1 MKIIF
6 YTIGNVIKWLFGSV
20 SWAPPPWLSSIESV
34 RKKKPK
40 LFYGLSAAGVVIIA
54 GVIGGYQYYQ
64 GLPKPL
70 FITADIDVPDLTP
83 NVDSAQ
89 PDELR
94 IDFVYD
100 LERLNPE
107 QERPE
112 GWPSVARIDL
122 VDQVVKSGVVMT
134 PALPGQWSWEGD
146 RTLIFAPQQE
156 WPAGTEI
163 TLSFDKSLFVED
175 AHFKNRAYR
184 FTTPQF
190 TVSIEEADFYQDPK
204 EKSLRS
210 VVATLHFSHPVDKQ
224 SLEEHLSMSMRP
236 SGSTV
241 EAPAKNFTFTVA
253 YDKNQR
259 EAYLHSEPIRLP
271 DKPNYMRVAVTPG
284 VRPATGGKPTVE
296 ASEEHVLIPD
306 VYSFLKVSE
315 AHAQIIRNE
324 KEEPEQVLTLQFTDE
339 ISETELLAKLTAYL
353 LPEYNTTKRRKSWSS
368 PREVTTKI
376 LEASTPVDLQLI
388 ENPQDSSKM
397 FNFVFDVP
405 ENRYLYVRIDPGLK
419 SVNDFVKSSLY
430 DNVMPTPRY
439 PREVLI
445 MGEGAMLSMGGAHR
459 LSLLTRGVEAYKVR
473 IGKLLPGQLN
483 HLVSQTDGDIKD
495 VYFKGQSFDED
506 NIVEY
511 SEEIIDLKKRHPKEA
526 NYASVDMTTYLPAQ
540 KDRFGLFFV
549 ALKGW
554 DKQNK
559 SEIHEAQDK
568 RVILVTDLG
577 LLVKNNA
584 DQSHLVFVQSISN
597 GRPVAEAKVELLG
610 RNGIPLFT
618 RKTDADGRAVF
629 PSTKG
634 FKKEQL
640 PNVYVVRTAD
650 DVSFIPFERSP
661 RRVNYSQFDVGGIR
675 GEHRHR
681 DNLNAFLFSDR
692 GIYRPGEVVELG
704 GIVKD
709 RSLGNVE
716 DIPLEIAI
724 RTPRGSE
731 IVNTKLKL
739 PEKGFFDYRFASEPT
754 SETGTYKVAL
764 YLVRD
769 DRYRD
774 RMIGSASFRIE
785 EFQPDTLKIE
795 SRVLDLPKQGWSS
808 SKTLRAEVRL
818 QNLFGTAAQDR
829 KVTGR
834 ISVRAAQFKFAE
846 YDGFTF
852 TDPYY
857 DPEKRP
863 LQLQEELEAQETN
876 ADGVAYFDIPLDRFD
891 RGTYQLN
898 LQIEGFEPG
907 GGRSVSAL
915 NRALLS
921 PLKVLVGYKS
931 DGRLGY
937 IHMGATRDV
946 ALVAI
951 DSSLQKVALENLR
964 VRIIDVQ
971 NVSTLVK
978 QRNGTFKY
986 QTVKREVPQEPRPM
1000 AIDRA
1005 GKSYRLPTDTPGEYI
1020 LEILDNEALS
1030 LARIHFN
1037 VVGHGNLLGKLEK
1050 NAALKLKLNS
1060 QDYKAGELI
1069 EMSITAPYTGSGL
1082 ITIESDRVHAYKW
1095 FQTTTSSTVE
1105 TIRIPEHLEGNAYV
1119 NIAFVRDAGSKD
1131 IFTSPLSYAVAPF
1144 TIDRS
1149 KRKVGVDLEVAPLV
1163 RPGKAMPIGYR
1174 TSKPSKLVLFAVDEG
1189 ILQVA
1194 GYATPQPLDHFLQ
1207 KRALEVD
1214 TLQILDLILP
1224 EFDLVK
1230 EVSASGGG
1238 LAEAMKSVAAN
1249 LNPFA
1254 RTVDK
1259 PAVFWSGVIDA
1270 GPERGTVD
1278 FVVPD
1283 TFAGNL
1289 RVMAVAVT
1297 DEAIGVAEKST
1308 LVRGPFV
1315 ITPSVLTQAAPG
1327 DRFTISA
1334 GIANVID
1341 GSGKGLPVMLRVTG
1355 SENLEIVGETEKA
1368 LQIDEGGEQSAAFEV
1383 LVKDRLGPAELVFH
1397 ASSGEEDTRRTAGL
1411 SIRPSVPY
1419 QTTLISGYTEDGS
1432 EQVPLERD
1440 LYDALSVQKASASF
1454 SPLVL
1459 VDGLAAYLEHFPHGC
1474 TEQVVSQV
1482 FPLVGLM
1489 GHPAFAPKSEA
1500 VRARFEHLIRK
1511 LRERQLGSGG
1521 FNFWPGGSDVAE
1533 FPSVYVMHFLIESQ
1547 ALGFSVPSDLMSR
1560 GRDYLRD
1567 YARQEA
1573 EGLASARIRAYAIY
1587 LLTRLGD
1594 VMTNDLVNLQTTLE
1608 KEHPK
1613 TWRSDLTAVYMA
1625 AAYSLLQKDKAAS
1638 TLVKHYRFG
1647 EASWEDF
1654 ETFHSPLTQDAQ
1666 YIFLLARHFPKLA
1679 ADIDGEQVLRL
1690 IEPVFKGRYNT
1701 LSSAYTIL
1709 ALGAYSQMLG
1719 QDGFMEDVLFKALDR
1734 GGRRRDLQG
1743 THDPFPTVHFGT
1755 GITSVEMQA
1764 DRALFYLVSQ
1774 AGYDRR
1780 MPEQA
1785 VREGLEISRAYFD
1798 EDGNEV
1804 TRMAQGQEVTV
1815 RLKIRALDKPA
1826 HHIAVVDL
1834 LPGGFEVV
1842 RSSVPRTAHGWRADY
1857 VDVRE
1862 DRVVFYGSF
1871 DTSVR
1876 ELNYRVKLTAAGNF
1890 VVPPAYAESMYDR
1903 SVRAGGLHG
1912 SFEVTPAQ

>member
-1 MKIIF
+1 MKGIF
-6 YTIGNVIKWLFGSV
+6 YHIGNATGWLFGSI
-20 SWAPPPWLSSIESV
+20 SWAPPPWLSAIGKV
-34 RKKKPK
+34 RQNKPK
-40 LFYGLSAAGVVIIA
+40 RFYGLSVAVVMIIA
-54 GVIGGYQYYQ
+54 GLIGGYRYYQ

-83 NVDSAQ
+83 NVEKAQ

-107 QERPE
+107 QKRPE
-112 GWPSVARIDL
+112 GGPSVARIDL

-156 WPAGTEI
+156 WPAGTEM

-190 TVSIEEADFYQDPK
+190 TVSIEAADFYQDPK
-204 EKSLRS
+204 EKTLRS

-224 SLEEHLSMSMRP
+224 SLEQHLAMAMRP
-236 SGSTV
+236 SGATV

-259 EAYLHSEPIRLP
+259 EAYLHSEPISLP
-271 DKPNYMRVAVTPG
+271 DKPNYMQVAVAPG

-296 ASEEHVLIPD
+296 ASEERVLIPD
-306 VYSFLKVSE
+306 IYSFLKVSE
-315 AHAQIIRNE
+315 ARAQIIRNE
-324 KEEPEQVLTLQFTDE
+324 KEEPEQVLTLQFTDD
-339 ISETELLAKLTAYL
+339 INETELLAKLTAYL
-353 LPEYNTTKRRKSWSS
+353 LPEYNKTKNRRSWSS
-368 PREVTTKI
+368 PREVTTEV
-376 LEASTPVDLQLI
+376 LAEAISVDLQLVQ
-388 ENPQDSSKM
+388 NQQDSSKI

-405 ENRYLYVRIDPGLK
+405 ENRYLYVYIEPGLK
-419 SVNDFVKSSLY
+419 SVNNFVKSGLY
-430 DNVMPTPRY
+430 DNVMPVPRY
-439 PREVLI
+439 PREIVI
-445 MGEGAMLSMGGAHR
+445 MGEGSMLSTAGAHR
-459 LSLLTRGVEAYKVR
+459 LSLLARGVAAYKVR

-495 VYFKGQSFDED
+495 VYFKGHSFDED

-526 NYASVDMTTYLPAQ
+526 NYTSIDMTSYLPAQ

-549 ALKGW
+549 SVKGW
-554 DKQNK
+554 DKKNR
-559 SEIHEAQDK
+559 SELSEAHDK
-568 RVILVTDLG
+568 RVILVTDIG

-584 DQSHLVFVQSISN
+584 DQSHLVFAQSIRN
-597 GRPVAEAKVELLG
+597 GRPVADAEVALLG
-610 RNGIPLFT
+610 RNGIPIFT

-629 PSTKG
+629 PSTQG

-650 DVSFIPFERSP
+650 DVSFIPFERAP
-661 RRVNYSQFDVGGIR
+661 RRINYSQFEVGGTR
-675 GEHRHR
+675 GAHQHR

-716 DIPLEIAI
+716 DIPLEMAI
-724 RTPRGSE
+724 RSPRGSE
-731 IVNTKLKL
+731 IINTKLKL
-739 PEKGFFDYRFASEPT
+739 PEKGFFDHPFASEVT
-754 SETGTYKVAL
+754 SETGTYQVAL

-769 DRYRD
+769 DKYRD
-774 RMIGSASFRIE
+774 RMIGSTSFRIE

-795 SRVLDLPKQGWSS
+795 SRVLDLPKQGWTSN
-808 SKTLRAEVRL
+808 KTLRAEVRL

-834 ISVRAAQFKFAE
+834 ISLSATQFKFAE
-846 YDGFTF
+846 YDGYTF

-863 LQLQEELEAQETN
+863 LQLREELEAQKTN
-876 ADGVAYFDIPLDRFD
+876 ADGVAVFDIPVDRFD
-891 RGTYQLN
+891 RGTYQLT
-898 LQIEGFEPG
+898 LFVEGFEPG
-907 GGRSVSAL
+907 GGRSVAAM

-921 PLKVLVGYKS
+921 PLPALVGYKS
-931 DGRLGY
+931 DGALEY
-937 IHMGATRDV
+937 IHRGAVRDV

-951 DSSLQKVALENLR
+951 DASLQKVALGNLR
-964 VRIIDVQ
+964 VRLIEVQ

-986 QTVKREVPQEPRPM
+986 QTVKREKPQEPRPM
-1000 AIDRA
+1000 TIDVD
-1005 GKSYRLPTDTPGEYI
+1005 GKRYRLPTDTPGEYI
-1020 LEILDNEALS
+1020 LEILDKEALS
-1030 LARIHFN
+1030 LARIRFN

-1050 NAALKLKLNS
+1050 NAELKLELDRK
-1060 QDYKAGELI
+1060 DYKAGELI

-1082 ITIESDRVHAYKW
+1082 ITIESDRVQAYKW
-1095 FQTTTSSTVE
+1095 FQTETNSAIE

-1119 NIAFVRDAGSKD
+1119 NVAFVRDAGSKD

-1149 KRKVGVDLEVAPLV
+1149 KRKVAVDLDVASLV

-1194 GYATPQPLDHFLQ
+1194 GYQTPQPLDHFLR
-1207 KRALEVD
+1207 KRALEVE

-1230 EVSASGGG
+1230 EVSARGGG
-1238 LAEAMKSVAAN
+1238 FAERMKSVAAN

-1270 GPERGTVD
+1270 GPEKGTVD

-1327 DRFTISA
+1327 DRFKVSA
-1334 GIANVID
+1334 GVANVIE
-1341 GSGKGLPVMLRVTG
+1341 GSGKGLPVLLRVTG
-1355 SENLEIVGETEKA
+1355 SENLEIVGEAEKA
-1368 LQIDEGGEQSAAFEV
+1368 LQIDEGGEQSAVFEV

-1440 LYDALSVQKASASF
+1440 LYDALAVQKASASF

-1489 GHPAFAPKSEA
+1489 GHPAFAPKSED
-1500 VRARFEHLIRK
+1500 VHARFEHLIRK

-1521 FNFWPGGSDVAE
+1521 FSFWPGGSDVAE

-1560 GRDYLRD
+1560 GRDFLRD
-1567 YARQEA
+1567 YARQKA
-1573 EGLASARIRAYAIY
+1573 EGLESARIHAYAIY

-1638 TLVKHYRFG
+1638 ALVKTYRLG
-1647 EASWEDF
+1647 GTSWEEF
-1654 ETFHSPLTQDAQ
+1654 TTFHSPLTQDAQ
-1666 YIFLLARHFPKLA
+1666 YIFLLARHFPNLA
-1679 ADIDGEQVLRL
+1679 ADINGEQVLRL
-1690 IEPVFKGRYNT
+1690 IAPVFKGRYNT
-1701 LSSAYTIL
+1701 ISSAYTIL

-1734 GGRRRDLQG
+1734 EGRKRDLQG
-1743 THDPFPTVHFGT
+1743 AHDPFPTVHFDT
-1755 GITSVEMQA
+1755 GITSIEMQA
-1764 DRALFYLVSQ
+1764 DRALFYLVLSSGLRSHD
-1774 AGYDRR
+1774 AGAGR
-1780 MPEQA
+1780 
-1785 VREGLEISRAYFD
+1785 
-1798 EDGNEV
+1798 
-1804 TRMAQGQEVTV
+1804 
-1815 RLKIRALDKPA
+1815 
-1826 HHIAVVDL
+1826 
-1834 LPGGFEVV
+1834 PGG
-1842 RSSVPRTAHGWRADY
+1842 P
-1857 VDVRE
+1857 
-1862 DRVVFYGSF
+1862 
-1871 DTSVR
+1871 
-1876 ELNYRVKLTAAGNF
+1876 GNHPCLF
-1890 VVPPAYAESMYDR
+1890 R
-1903 SVRAGGLHG
+1903 
-1912 SFEVTPAQ
+1912 